1 MSEQAQVEA
10 VEVEV
15 KEKKTRKHYNVSD
28 VTFCETWQGS
38 ASAQEVADKLG
49 MPKNIVLAR
58 SAVYRNK
65 GVELKT
71 MKRLNPRKLDVAKLN
86 QKIAAVADSQKAE

>member
-1 MSEQAQVEA
+1 MSEETTVDSVEA
-10 VEVEV
+10 

-28 VTFCETWQGS
+28 RQFCQTWQES
-38 ASAQEVADKLG
+38 NSAQEVADKLQ

-65 GVELKT
+65 GVDLKS
-71 MKRLNPRKLDVAKLN
+71 MPRKNPRKLDVNKLN
-86 QKIAAVADSQKAE
+86 ELIKETAAAQAQA

>member
-1 MSEQAQVEA
+1 MSEENTV

-28 VTFCETWQGS
+28 VQFCETWQESNS
-38 ASAQEVADKLG
+38 ASEVANKLN

-65 GVELKT
+65 GVDLKT
-71 MKRLNPRKLDVAKLN
+71 MPRVNPRKLDVTKLN
-86 QKIAAVADSQKAE
+86 ERIAEVRESQKA